1 MNESTRRSLGI
12 ALLVALVAW
21 GIIVTVAYYAVPVHQ
36 AAMIGDSGR
45 TLVASICGD
54 WSACGGSV
62 AFVASVF
69 SFVGK
74 LGPFALYII
83 LSSLVLLGFAIRSYM
98 RDEEWVIRET
108 LRPVTMVV
116 LFVLS
121 AWALLLGLAYSDNG
135 GLPMNRVIEPIPQVY
150 PDVSMEGLADLRA
163 NFDQLKERGCL
174 VSPVPLVNGAMA
186 YTYSFLCLQSGFFT
200 RVFAQMSMILLLIF
214 NVLVLGRAA
223 LHAARLRDFPP
234 MAEGVVSAGLGACLL
249 VALLWSI
256 AMVGAY
262 TQVAGWAVLLGI
274 PAVLFPHALFW
285 LRATW
290 NERLEIEVRPWS
302 MSIILAWLLVT
313 FLAFNFLNVVRPF
326 PIGWDDLGR
335 YLNQPRL
342 LVSYGR
348 FIPTLSTFSWEYL
361 TSLGFLW
368 FGYDSIFGAT
378 LSMLINWSAGLL
390 AAMSVWLFGSA
401 YLGKGRGILSAL
413 LYYSLPMVGHFSFA
427 DMKVDNAIFAIGSLA
442 AFCAFVAV
450 SPPTGPDGEDDGHMH
465 ESSVLALLALAGVFA
480 GFAFGMKPTATMLV
494 MALGTVLVGAQLGWA
509 GMFGSSIL
517 AFAVFVKQGIFKVAE
532 VSGKVFGNPDFL
544 SRNVLFVLL
553 TISGAA
559 FVAYA
564 SRSKA
569 LVFRSLAI
577 RLGVFAVAMAMPILP
592 WMVSNNLSY
601 GHFPLK
607 LELSYANRMAPAIL
621 IDGSEPPLGA
631 AIVKSLPKE
640 LQVDSKNPACV
651 STSKVEEL
659 DRYWG
664 DYKGP
669 WHYLGLPWRA
679 VMNID
684 TYGYYVTLFPAL
696 LLAPLLLLSPLFW
709 TRAGHWQRLL
719 LGATVFMVLQW
730 CFLANGIVWYGV
742 GMFLGLVVLLE
753 TLAVTAPTVVTRWTA
768 GLLLAASLLAGFSH
782 RLWQF
787 DIMQNIFEYPMG
799 KVSASTMEERT
810 IPHYDDIRED
820 IQARAKATP
829 DRPYVYRMGT
839 FIPYF
844 IPKNFEVLP
853 LADNQ
858 LDLFNCINQERD
870 AATTLAR
877 LQALGFNSMIFDM
890 NTHTIEKDPN
900 GSLHKKVQAFVDF
913 VNAPGL
919 GIKIVV
925 NDPGAGIAYIQL
937 P

>member
-21 GIIVTVAYYAVPVHQ
+21 GLIVTVAYYASPVHQ

-45 TLVASICGD
+45 TLVASICGES
-54 WSACGGSV
+54 SACGGVV
-62 AFVASVF
+62 ALFATAF

-74 LGPFALYII
+74 LGPFFLYVI
-83 LSSLVLLGFAIRSYM
+83 LSLLVLGGFAVRSYM

-108 LRPVTMVV
+108 LRPVTMVA

-121 AWALLLGLAYSDNG
+121 AWALLLGLMYSDNG
-135 GLPMNRVIEPIPQVY
+135 GLPMNRVIEPTAAVY
-150 PDVSMEGLADLRA
+150 PDVSAEGLQDLRA
-163 NFDQLKERGCL
+163 NFDELKDRGCL
-174 VSPVPLVNGAMA
+174 VSPVPLVNGSMA
-186 YTYSFLCLQSGFFT
+186 YNYSFLCLQSGFFT
-200 RVFAQMSMILLLIF
+200 RVLAQMGMILLLIF
-214 NVLVLGRAA
+214 NVLVLGRAV
-223 LHAARLRDFPP
+223 LHAVRLRNFPP

-249 VALLWSI
+249 VAILWLV
-256 AMVGAY
+256 AMVGVY
-262 TQVAGWAVLLGI
+262 TQVAGWLLLLGI
-274 PAVLFPHALFW
+274 PAALFPHALFW
-285 LRATW
+285 LRAAW
-290 NERLEIEVRPWS
+290 SERLDIEVRPWS
-302 MSIILAWLLVT
+302 VNVIVAWLLVS

-342 LVSYGR
+342 LVSYGH
-348 FIPTLSTFSWEYL
+348 FIPTLSTFSWEYV

-390 AAMSVWLFGSA
+390 AVMTVWLFGRA
-401 YLGKGRGILSAL
+401 YLGQGRGVLSAL

-427 DMKVDNAIFAIGSLA
+427 DMKVDNAIFAVGALA
-442 AFCAFVAV
+442 AFCAFLAV
-450 SPPTGPDGEDDGHMH
+450 CPPGDDEESDPSH
-465 ESSVLALLALAGVFA
+465 ESSVLPLLALAGVFA
-480 GFAFGMKPTATMLV
+480 GFAFGMKPTATMLI
-494 MALGTVLVGAQLGWA
+494 MALGTVMAGAQLGWA
-509 GMFGSSIL
+509 GMLGAVVLS
-517 AFAVFVKQGIFKVAE
+517 FAVFVKQGIFKVAE
-532 VSGKVFGNPDFL
+532 VSGKVFGDSAIL
-544 SRNVLFVLL
+544 SQNVLFIALAVL
-553 TISGAA
+553 GAA
-559 FVAYA
+559 LVAY
-564 SRSKA
+564 SLRSKTSA
-569 LVFRSLAI
+569 VRTLAV
-577 RLGVFAVAMAMPILP
+577 RLGVFAVAMAVPILP

-607 LELSYANRMAPAIL
+607 LELAHANRMAPAIL
-621 IDGSEPPLGA
+621 IDGSAPPVGA
-631 AIVKSLPKE
+631 VIVKSLPPE
-640 LQVDSKNPACV
+640 LQVDTKNPACV
-651 STSKVEEL
+651 STSKAEEL

-664 DYKGP
+664 DYKGI
-669 WHYLGLPWRA
+669 WHYAGLPWRA
-679 VMNID
+679 VMNVD

-696 LLAPLLLLSPLFW
+696 LLVPLLLLSPFFW
-709 TRAGHWQRLL
+709 TRAGRWQRLL
-719 LGATVFMVLQW
+719 LGATVFMVVEW

-753 TLAVTAPTVVTRWTA
+753 ALAATAPTVVTRWTT
-768 GLLLAASLLAGFSH
+768 GTLLALSLLAGFSH

-799 KVSASTMEERT
+799 KVSAATMEERT

-820 IQARAKATP
+820 IASRAKATP

-858 LDLFNCINQERD
+858 LDMFNCINQERD
-870 AATTLAR
+870 AAKTLAR

-890 NTHTIEKDPN
+890 NTQTIEKDPN

-913 VNAPGL
+913 VNAPNL